1 MDPNR
6 PTDPHP
12 SDPRLGP
19 NPRRSGHRRAHSETL
34 LRLPDDLLFD
44 SDPDFSLDDV
54 DFPSLSDDAIPV
66 PAAGGGPEPSVGAA
80 GHHRS
85 VSVDGGL
92 FDGLELR
99 SPSAGGGVL
108 DKVAHHRRSGSIDGS
123 SLTCEGEMAGRLDFA
138 KKAMSD
144 DKLAELALI
153 DPKKAKRILANR
165 QSAARSKERRIRYTS
180 ELERKV
186 QTLQTEA
193 TTLTAQLSQLQIM
206 PDELFYAINP
216 SKAQISV
223 GARSPVDTPS
233 IDLPT
238 RDTTGLTAENR
249 ELKLRL
255 QAMEKE
261 AELRD
266 ALNETLRQ
274 EIQRLKLVTG
284 EISTVNGNT
293 FNRDIQPSVSPYI
306 SHPQQLPSQTGYQ
319 AHQFHGSQPS
329 FNVQSGS
336 AQTPSDPMDFM

>member
-6 PTDPHP
+6 PTDPHR

-19 NPRRSGHRRAHSETL
+19 NPRRSGHRRAHSETIL
-34 LRLPDDLLFD
+34 HLPDNLLFD

-54 DFPSLSDDAIPV
+54 DFPSLDDDAAIPV
-66 PAAGGGPEPSVGAA
+66 PTAAGGPESSVRSA

-85 VSVDGGL
+85 VSIDGAF

-108 DKVAHHRRSGSIDGS
+108 GKVAHHRRSGSVDGS
-123 SLTCEGEMAGRLDFA
+123 ISTFEGEMAGRLDLA
-138 KKAMSD
+138 KKVMSD

-180 ELERKV
+180 ELETKV
-186 QTLQTEA
+186 RTLQTEA
-193 TTLTAQLSQLQIM
+193 TTLMAQLSQLQ
-206 PDELFYAINP
+206 
-216 SKAQISV
+216 
-223 GARSPVDTPS
+223 
-233 IDLPT
+233 
-238 RDTTGLTAENR
+238 RDTTDLTAENR

-261 AELRD
+261 AQLRD

-274 EIQRLKLVTG
+274 EIQRLKIAAG
-284 EISTVNGNT
+284 EISMVDGNT
-293 FNRDIQPSVSPYI
+293 FNREIQQAASPYI

-319 AHQFHGSQPS
+319 ALQFHGSQPS
-329 FNVQSGS
+329 FSVQSGS
-336 AQTPSDPMDFM
+336 AQTPQDPMDFM